1 MKPFERAVAL
11 TGGIATGKS
20 TAAVILSMLGF
31 RIIDADTIAHR
42 MLELHTPE
50 IVREFGEGI
59 LDETG
64 AIERKRLGAI
74 VFGDPE
80 ARARLEAI
88 LHPPIREEIER
99 ESLRQE
105 RLGKPYLIDI
115 PLFYETGHYPI
126 ERVTVVYAPRQT
138 QLERLI
144 KRDGLSQEEALRRLE
159 AQLDIETKRSR
170 ADWVIDNSGDL
181 RQLQRECERI
191 QEEILKVFS

>member
-191 QEEILKVFS
+191 QEEILKAFS

>member
-20 TAAVILSMLGF
+20 TAAAILSMLGF

-59 LDETG
+59 LDKTG

-144 KRDGLSQEEALRRLE
+144 KRDGLSQEEALLRLE

-170 ADWVIDNSGDL
+170 ADWVINNSGDL

-191 QEEILKVFS
+191 REEILKAFS